1 MLYLKIEFMNWAD
14 FFNADSDAIIF
25 GYPTLWH
32 LDAGVHDSCTSCLVH
47 NKIYYNTLF

>member
-32 LDAGVHDSCTSCLVH
+32 LDAGGPRQL
-47 NKIYYNTLF
+47 YFLFGS